1 MFKNLRLKYRILLGY
16 SIPLLLSVVVA
27 IVVYENIRFEKES
40 WIRERT
46 THGIIISIKDWEY
59 SIVKLQRAARG
70 YLLMKNEVSLTT
82 YEEGEKEFQALSQTV
97 GDLVKDPKQQERLH
111 VFIGMGNRL
120 NELTNK
126 FMALEKEDK
135 HDEALK
141 LFHTGDAVRLATEIE
156 QNIEDFEKRENEI
169 LKEREQASEKAMN
182 NAVTAVFLGSVLS
195 AILALAIG
203 LWIATNISKRI
214 TVTTNDL
221 AATSTEIAATVSQHE
236 RTAIQQAAMVNE
248 TTTTME
254 ELGSSANQISE
265 QAGSASMD
273 SQKAVTM
280 TREGNAVVEK
290 AVDAMNILKE
300 KISIVAD
307 QILRLGEQTV
317 RVGNI
322 ADMVKDLASEINMLA
337 LNAAVE
343 AARAGEHGKGFAV
356 VASEVRKLA
365 VESKKS
371 AEQTNAIIAE
381 IQKATNS
388 SIMKMEEGTKT
399 TEEVTRLTQNVG
411 ELFNSLSSAADRMY
425 ENTQQVLLNA
435 KQQSAAIGQVIEA
448 ISSINT
454 GAKET
459 AAGITQTK
467 AGIERLDEAAQNLKK
482 VV

>member
-1 MFKNLRLKYRILLGY
+1 MNLFDRFSNIMKANIGEMLSKAEDPEKMIKLYIEDAKNQLEAFSSAVGDAISTEKLLQKQYDGLIAEAKHWEDNATIAVKSNRDDLATKALEQQTKIEQRIEKLKG
-16 SIPLLLSVVVA
+16 PLSDA
-27 IVVYENIRFEKES
+27 
-40 WIRERT
+40 
-46 THGIIISIKDWEY
+46 H
-59 SIVKLQRAARG
+59 A
-70 YLLMKNEVSLTT
+70 
-82 YEEGEKEFQALSQTV
+82 QTV
-97 GDLVKDPKQQERLH
+97 K
-111 VFIGMGNRL
+111 M
-120 NELTNK
+120 
-126 FMALEKEDK
+126 KE
-135 HDEALK
+135 
-141 LFHTGDAVRLATEIE
+141 
-156 QNIEDFEKRENEI
+156 N
-169 LKEREQASEKAMN
+169 
-182 NAVTAVFLGSVLS
+182 
-195 AILALAIG
+195 
-203 LWIATNISKRI
+203 
-214 TVTTNDL
+214 
-221 AATSTEIAATVSQHE
+221 
-236 RTAIQQAAMVNE
+236 
-248 TTTTME
+248 
-254 ELGSSANQISE
+254 
-265 QAGSASMD
+265 
-273 SQKAVTM
+273 
-280 TREGNAVVEK
+280 
-290 AVDAMNILKE
+290 MNILKE